1 MSYPTLKGWM
11 SPKSITILK
20 CSPCIFAAVVEE
32 GNMYLGNTPSFIL
45 RDDLDADP
53 CFWVISLADFVLW
66 RSACKVYLM
75 QLGSVWKHSYSTSF
89 FCLIWSFTDAW
100 WFIRLF
106 FHPPKLCT
114 FVYLYSSLSVL
125 DYSCRA
131 APKLPGIL
139 STKLYNSMSKAGF
152 WEILVRSCEE
162 SFLVKKSKKTKKETE
177 IFMHTVSMARGTLHT
192 TSFVLTSHLS
202 SYQTNAFLIKGSFCI
217 PRREP

>member
-1 MSYPTLKGWM
+1 M
-11 SPKSITILK
+11 SPKSIAILK

-32 GNMYLGNTPSFIL
+32 GNMYLGNTPSITTTWWPWCWPMFLGI
-45 RDDLDADP
+45 A
-53 CFWVISLADFVLW
+53 WVISLADSVLW
-66 RSACKVYLM
+66 RSACRVHLM

-89 FCLIWSFTDAW
+89 FCLIWSSTDAW
-100 WFIRLF
+100 RFIRLF

-162 SFLVKKSKKTKKETE
+162 SFLVKKNKTKKETE
-177 IFMHTVSMARGTLHT
+177 IFMHTVSMTRGTSHT
-192 TSFVLTSHLS
+192 ASFVLTSHLS